1 MLIHQSVVGGIIGKS
16 GSKVKEIRDNSG
28 TQVKVRLNKIDEK
41 LNQGEIFRKKL
52 KKFEEMGRN

>member
-28 TQVKVRLNKIDEK
+28 TQVKVRLNRIDDK
-41 LNQGEIFRKKL
+41 LNQGEILRKK
-52 KKFEEMGRN
+52 KKQFEEMGRN